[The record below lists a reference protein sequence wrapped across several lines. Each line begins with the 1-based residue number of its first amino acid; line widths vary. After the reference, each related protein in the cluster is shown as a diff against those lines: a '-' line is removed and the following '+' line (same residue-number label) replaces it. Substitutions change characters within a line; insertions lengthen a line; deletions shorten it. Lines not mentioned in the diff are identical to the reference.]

1 MAQPEKFTI
10 KQDDTLPK
18 IQVQCW
24 DDEAKTQKTDLTLAS
39 DVNFHMM
46 QRDEADKATPTLKV
60 ESAADIVGAPTD
72 GVVEYAWSDG
82 DGDTDVADR
91 FFGEFEVVWSPTSRT
106 TFPNDGFVY
115 ITITRD
121 LDSTAE

>member
-1 MAQPEKFTI
+1 MPERFTI
-10 KQDDTLPK
+10 KQNDTLPK

-39 DVNFHMM
+39 GVNFHMM
-46 QRDEADKATPTLKV
+46 QRDEADKATPILKI
-60 ESAADIVGAPTD
+60 ESAATIVGAVTD

-82 DGDTDVADR
+82 DGDTDVADK
-91 FFGEFEVVWSPTSRT
+91 FFGEFEVEWSASSRT
-106 TFPNDGFVY
+106 TFPNNGFVY

-121 LDSTAE
+121 LDSTSE

>member
-1 MAQPEKFTI
+1 MSDVEKFTI

-18 IQVQCW
+18 IRVQCW
-24 DDEAKTQKTDLTLAS
+24 DDEAKTQKTDLTLSTAI
-39 DVNFHMM
+39 NFHMM

-60 ESAADIVGAPTD
+60 EATADIIGAPTD
-72 GVVEYAWSDG
+72 GVVEYTWDDG
-82 DGDTDVADR
+82 NGDTDVADR

-115 ITITRD
+115 ITIIRD